1 MVGSN
6 PDEIAQGGVAVSWS
20 LCPESESQHRCPFRI
35 RSRSGIV
42 QMEMVV

>member
-6 PDEIAQGGVAVSWS
+6 PDETAQGGVAVSWRS
-20 LCPESESQHRCPFRI
+20 CHESESQRRCLLRI

-42 QMEMVV
+42 LMELAV

>member
-6 PDEIAQGGVAVSWS
+6 PDEIAQGGVAVSWR
-20 LCPESESQHRCPFRI
+20 LWPESESQHRCLFRI

-42 QMEMVV
+42 QMELAV